1 MHAARR
7 SVCFLALNVYP
18 VYVIFICT
26 CYVRQFKSL
35 YGSPSRQASST
46 IHSYW
51 IFRNNCS
58 AEDAENENVNSCFI
72 NERGRDIQTLFAM
85 RRRLRWQYHVERHK
99 LYDDLR
105 DYALQGERLEYTWHT
120 LELLCLPL
128 RTKSNLSGKQTI
140 KNLSK
145 KYIHYAVMYV
155 STFITVYARIVF
167 FKIVDSF
174 GILIFDHDLQYI
186 LFRFNC
192 GEISHISKN
201 MIMNLILINTKY

>member
-46 IHSYW
+46 MHSYW

-105 DYALQGERLEYTWHT
+105 DYALQGERLEYTWHMAWIT
-120 LELLCLPL
+120 MPSFTDEI
-128 RTKSNLSGKQTI
+128 KFIGKANDQE
-140 KNLSK
+140 
-145 KYIHYAVMYV
+145 
-155 STFITVYARIVF
+155 FIEKVH
-167 FKIVDSF
+167 S
-174 GILIFDHDLQYI
+174 LQYTHVSSF
-186 LFRFNC
+186 L
-192 GEISHISKN
+192 K
-201 MIMNLILINTKY
+201 L